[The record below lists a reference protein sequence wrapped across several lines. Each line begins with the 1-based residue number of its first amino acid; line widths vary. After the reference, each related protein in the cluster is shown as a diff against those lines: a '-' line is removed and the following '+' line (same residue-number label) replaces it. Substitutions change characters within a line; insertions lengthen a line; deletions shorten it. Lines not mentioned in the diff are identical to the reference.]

1 MRAHGDNHEMLIGHK
16 RGERSTKIVIAITAI
31 MMVGEIASGILF
43 GSMAL
48 LADGWHM
55 STHVAAF
62 GITLFAYWYAR
73 RHADNPFYKFGT
85 GKVSVLGGF
94 ASAVALVVVAF
105 VMALESVG
113 RFFSPEQ
120 ILFDEAIIVAIIGLV
135 VNLGCAKILHD
146 SGHGH
151 SHSHTHDEADDHPHS
166 HQGHEDHHHHDH
178 NLKAAYLHVLADA
191 LTSVFAIVALTA
203 GKFYG
208 LLWLDALMGIVGA
221 AVITKWAWGLLRET
235 SSILLDG
242 GEYGKKEAEIRE
254 LVESSGQA
262 ATPSI
267 RLWKIAP
274 QHFAA
279 TIQASGSLDQLKG
292 IRSRLQQVPWI
303 TYSSIEVEVERGDK
317 DSGPAMGP
325 DLLKK

>member
-1 MRAHGDNHEMLIGHK
+1 MKAHGDNHEMLVGHQ

-31 MMVGEIASGILF
+31 MMVGEIASGVLF

-73 RHADNPFYKFGT
+73 NHAGDPFYKFGT

-105 VMALESVG
+105 VMAFESIA
-113 RFFSPEQ
+113 RFFSPEE
-120 ILFDEAIIVAIIGLV
+120 IHFDEAIVVAIIGLV
-135 VNLGCAKILHD
+135 VNLSCAKILHD

-151 SHSHTHDEADDHPHS
+151 NHGHSHDEDSHHHHS
-166 HQGHEDHHHHDH
+166 HEHHDH

-191 LTSVFAIVALTA
+191 LTSVFAIVALVF
-203 GKFYG
+203 GKLYG

-221 AVITKWAWGLLRET
+221 AVITKWAWSLLSDT
-235 SSILLDG
+235 SAILLDG
-242 GEYGKKEAEIRE
+242 GEYGAMETEIRR
-254 LVESSGQA
+254 LVGTVNESMK
-262 ATPSI
+262 PSVL
-267 RLWKIAP
+267 LWKVAP
-274 QHFAA
+274 QHFAT
-279 TIQASGSLDQLKG
+279 TIHVTASSTELGL
-292 IRSRLQQVPWI
+292 IRSKLRQVPWI
-303 TYSSIEVEVERGDK
+303 TYSSIENVAEGADTG
-317 DSGPAMGP
+317 SN
-325 DLLKK
+325 

>member
-31 MMVGEIASGILF
+31 MMVGEIVSGILF

-62 GITLFAYWYAR
+62 SITLFAYWYAR

-105 VMALESVG
+105 VMGLESVG

-120 ILFDEAIIVAIIGLV
+120 ILFDEAIIVAIIGLI

-151 SHSHTHDEADDHPHS
+151 SHSHIHDETDDHPHS

-221 AVITKWAWGLLRET
+221 VVITKWAWGLLRET

-254 LVESSGQA
+254 LVASSGQA
-262 ATPSI
+262 VTPSI

-279 TIQASGSLDQLKG
+279 TIHASGSLDQLKG

-303 TYSSIEVEVERGDK
+303 TYSSIEIEVERGDK

>member
-1 MRAHGDNHEMLIGHK
+1 MKAHGENHEMLVGHQ

-73 RHADNPFYKFGT
+73 KHAGDPFYKFGT

-105 VMALESVG
+105 VMAFESIA
-113 RFFSPEQ
+113 RFFSPEE
-120 ILFDEAIIVAIIGLV
+120 ILFDEAIVVATIGLV

-146 SGHGH
+146 SGHSHGH
-151 SHSHTHDEADDHPHS
+151 SHDEDNHH
-166 HQGHEDHHHHDH
+166 HHEHHDH

-191 LTSVFAIVALTA
+191 LTSVFAIVALLV

-221 AVITKWAWGLLRET
+221 AVITKWAWSLLSDT
-235 SSILLDG
+235 SAILLDG
-242 GEYGKKEAEIRE
+242 GEFGDQEAEIRK
-254 LVESSGQA
+254 LVGTENESIKA
-262 ATPSI
+262 SI
-267 RLWKIAP
+267 RLWKVAP
-274 QHFAA
+274 QHFATA
-279 TIQASGSLDQLKG
+279 IHTTGSPAELAS
-292 IRSRLQQVPWI
+292 IRSKLRQVPWI
-303 TYSSIEVEVERGDK
+303 TYSSIEIVGDK
-317 DSGPAMGP
+317 VDTGSN
-325 DLLKK
+325 